1 MKRFEFVCTRNEA
14 HISLCQASNTPN
26 QLDFVCY
33 YISFPLLTLIVLPPQ
48 KPRFWFLVIEP
59 ILTVANSQTLHNWYE
74 PIPIRI
80 MRSNFRPSNDR
91 FVIHGLNRARLEI
104 RDNINNIRCSF
115 RLKSGQIHSQAFWGN
130 FYLISPMK
138 FCISSVDL
146 RSKYS
151 SIEFQ
156 FRR

>member
-1 MKRFEFVCTRNEA
+1 MKRIFLSVKHQIHQINW
-14 HISLCQASNTPN
+14 ISCVITFHFLFWLWS
-26 QLDFVCY
+26 
-33 YISFPLLTLIVLPPQ
+33 SSPPQ
-48 KPRFWFLVIEP
+48 KPRFGFLVIEP

-115 RLKSGQIHSQAFWGN
+115 RLKSGRIHSQAFRGN
-130 FYLISPMK
+130 FYLIWPMK
-138 FCISSVDL
+138 FSISSVDL
-146 RSKYS
+146 RSNYS